1 MDVQGQSV
9 SFSLGLFC
17 FLFLMHSHLVG
28 FQAPFALQQFELS
41 ELPSQLDFSVLLVWN
56 RQVAYLFMS
65 LESTSLF
72 FGTGMQHSTY
82 SECQQALIHWYLEK
96 GRSLL
101 RLDHL
106 PATHLS
112 NTNFANFVQHPSFV
126 FSSLLFVPTQ
136 VWGFWAEFA
145 VIGFCFHR

>member
-1 MDVQGQSV
+1 MDVQGQSF

-17 FLFLMHSHLVG
+17 FFFLMHSDLVG

-41 ELPSQLDFSVLLVWN
+41 ELQSQLDFSVSFVWN
-56 RQVAYLFMS
+56 RRVAYLFMS

-101 RLDHL
+101 RLGHL

-112 NTNFANFVQHPSFV
+112 NPLVCKFCATPIICFQLLTLCTSPS
-126 FSSLLFVPTQ
+126 L
-136 VWGFWAEFA
+136 GFL
-145 VIGFCFHR
+145 G